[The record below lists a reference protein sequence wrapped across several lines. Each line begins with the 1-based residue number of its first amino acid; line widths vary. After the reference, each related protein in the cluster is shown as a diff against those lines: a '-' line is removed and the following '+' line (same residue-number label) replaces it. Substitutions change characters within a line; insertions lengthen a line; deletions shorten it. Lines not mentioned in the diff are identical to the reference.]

1 MATRS
6 LIITQ
11 CWQLYSHYYSN
22 TIKAEETGIMSD
34 NVVSLSGSFL
44 HSVPPYLSSGV
55 KESIFNMERL
65 KKKLMQNMRF
75 FKFFG
80 QQYP

>member
-1 MATRS
+1 
-6 LIITQ
+6 
-11 CWQLYSHYYSN
+11 
-22 TIKAEETGIMSD
+22 MSD

-44 HSVPPYLSSGV
+44 HSVPPYLSSAV